1 MPATRSTPP
10 AISAPRVASWLTGY
24 HEAMYSANSPE
35 LYFWLP
41 LVAPLVGG
49 VIGGALFVFGIERFL
64 PAAISEPA
72 EIGVVEPT
80 PLR

>member
-1 MPATRSTPP
+1 
-10 AISAPRVASWLTGY
+10 
-24 HEAMYSANSPE
+24 
-35 LYFWLP
+35 
-41 LVAPLVGG
+41 

-80 PLR
+80 PSR

>member
-1 MPATRSTPP
+1 
-10 AISAPRVASWLTGY
+10 
-24 HEAMYSANSPE
+24 MYSTNGPE

-41 LVAPLVGG
+41 IVAPLVGG
-49 VIGGALFVFGIERFL
+49 LIGGALFVFGIERFL
-64 PAAISEPA
+64 PAAITEPA